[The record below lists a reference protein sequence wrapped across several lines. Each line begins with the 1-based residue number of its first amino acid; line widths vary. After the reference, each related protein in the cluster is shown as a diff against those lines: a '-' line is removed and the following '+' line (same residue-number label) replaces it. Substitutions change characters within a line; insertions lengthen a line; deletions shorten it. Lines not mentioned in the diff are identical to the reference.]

1 MLTEDRFVKVTKK
14 GIFNAKSKNME
25 KKNKQKDDVKVEQ
38 LEWFYMS
45 PFEIN
50 ASMIAELSKEVK
62 FGETELWAELNVL
75 ELILAEKSGADF
87 AMLIN
92 SFEDECDMDFIVDRG
107 IKSIFAVTFNNCTLE
122 DFKPFVQHLLE
133 KWKGIFCAD
142 TFDFNPRF
150 ENKSM

>member
-1 MLTEDRFVKVTKK
+1 MKVTKK
-14 GIFNAKSKNME
+14 GILKAKSYNSDKN
-25 KKNKQKDDVKVEQ
+25 NKQKDDVVVEQ

-62 FGETELWAELNVL
+62 FGDAELWSELNVL
-75 ELILAEKSGADF
+75 ELNLAEKSGADF
-87 AMLIN
+87 ALLIN
-92 SFEDECDMDFIVDRG
+92 SFEDECDMDFIVERE

-122 DFKPFVQHLLE
+122 DFKPFVQHLLD
-133 KWKGIFCAD
+133 KWEGIFCAD

-150 ENKSM
+150 ENNK